1 MSEPE
6 DARADAPRS
15 SAETRGTGTGGAGG
29 AGAAGSDGDG
39 GEAERIAVL
48 EAELAAAQRTIDVL
62 VARLERTGT
71 ASPTQTE
78 LFDAAV
84 RLSQVLEERTREV
97 ADARAEFRALR
108 ANLDQIVRQRTR
120 ALAESE
126 AQLRTK
132 NAELERQSKIKAEFI
147 SIAAHELRTPLTSI
161 VGYLDLFSEGRFG
174 ELSPLIARPMASVR
188 RNAHRLKRLVDDM
201 LDVSRIESGRMVL
214 RRDSV
219 ELGEVV
225 RDVVTEL
232 QPLANARKQRV
243 VTLIER
249 IEPIDADRD
258 KLHQIAVNLV
268 SNAIRYTPEQ
278 GEISIT
284 VDEPPRDLY
293 AGGWARLRVRDN
305 GVGIAEEDRQRI
317 FDPFLHAQP
326 AKHHTSAG
334 PDSAGLGLYIA
345 RGLIELHG
353 GLITVDS
360 QPDVF
365 TEFTVLLPFR
375 QRTRRD
381 PDSEPPARPSPDPT
395 AR

>member
-1 MSEPE
+1 MS
-6 DARADAPRS
+6 DR
-15 SAETRGTGTGGAGG
+15 
-29 AGAAGSDGDG
+29 
-39 GEAERIAVL
+39 EAEL
-48 EAELAAAQRTIDVL
+48 EGELAAAKRTIDVL
-62 VARLERTGT
+62 IARLERAGT
-71 ASPTQTE
+71 TSPTQTE

-84 RLSQVLEERTREV
+84 RLGHVVEERTRELEE
-97 ADARAEFRALR
+97 ARAEFRALR

-174 ELSPLIARPMASVR
+174 ELPALIERPMSSVR

-201 LDVSRIESGRMVL
+201 LSVSRIEAGKLTLHR
-214 RRDSV
+214 
-219 ELGEVV
+219 ELVDLGDVV
-225 RDVVTEL
+225 RDVITEL
-232 QPLANARKQRV
+232 QPLANARTQHVRSH
-243 VTLIER
+243 
-249 IEPIDADRD
+249 IEPIGALDADRD

-268 SNAIRYTPEQ
+268 SNAIRYTPEH
-278 GEISIT
+278 GEIDVC
-284 VDEPPRDLY
+284 VDEAPRERY
-293 AGGWARLRVRDN
+293 PGGWARLRVRDN

-326 AKHHTSAG
+326 AKYHTSAG
-334 PDSAGLGLYIA
+334 PDSAGLGLHIA

-360 QPDVF
+360 APDVF

-375 QRTRRD
+375 HAVRRGDTD
-381 PDSEPPARPSPDPT
+381 PVPRSPPEP
-395 AR
+395 

>member
-1 MSEPE
+1 VTKPPVSSE
-6 DARADAPRS
+6 D
-15 SAETRGTGTGGAGG
+15 
-29 AGAAGSDGDG
+29 
-39 GEAERIAVL
+39 RIAQL
-48 EAELAAAQRTIDVL
+48 EDELGAAQRTINVL
-62 VARLERTGT
+62 IARVERAGT
-71 ASPTQTE
+71 STPPQAE

-84 RLSQVLEERTREV
+84 RLGNVLEERTREV
-97 ADARAEFRALR
+97 EDARAEFRALR

-132 NAELERQSKIKAEFI
+132 NAELERQGKIKAEFI

-174 ELSPLIARPMASVR
+174 ELPPMLERPMSSVR
-188 RNAHRLKRLVDDM
+188 RNAHRLKRLVDEM
-201 LDVSRIESGRMVL
+201 LDVSRIESGKMVL
-214 RRDSV
+214 RREPVD
-219 ELGEVV
+219 LGNVV

-232 QPLANARKQRV
+232 LPLANARHQRV
-243 VTLIER
+243 ETRIQW
-249 IEPIDADRD
+249 IEPLDADRD

-278 GEISIT
+278 GEITID
-284 VDEPPRDLY
+284 VDEAPQERYP
-293 AGGWARLRVRDN
+293 GGWARLRVRDN
-305 GVGIAEEDRQRI
+305 GVGIAEQDRQRI

-360 QPDVF
+360 QPEVF
-365 TEFTVLLPFR
+365 TEFTVLLPFKH
-375 QRTRRD
+375 QVRR
-381 PDSEPPARPSPDPT
+381 DSEPPARSSEPP